1 MFILPLLIT
10 LVTLPFTLLV
20 LVFTKLPK
28 PVSIITIISAVV
40 LISPAG
46 HRHLQLLAITHPL
59 TGHNRA
65 PPDIGKID
73 TRYTH
78 AAKTLQRPPG

>member
-28 PVSIITIISAVV
+28 PVSIIAIISAVV

-46 HRHLQLLAITHPL
+46 HRHL
-59 TGHNRA
+59 
-65 PPDIGKID
+65 
-73 TRYTH
+73 
-78 AAKTLQRPPG
+78 